1 MAFYLPIRDM
11 TGTAVTMSAATMAD
25 SEGSGPS
32 ATGYGLHTY
41 SQSPGTTQAP
51 LVTLGMHLTTPV
63 WHLHYT
69 RITSKPWSFFTVKQ
83 FKFPLI
89 YFLSIHWAM
98 VLQKHCEVTDIRIV
112 SLLPLWNTT
121 LMLKSHVGMTRIF
134 FFLSLSFVYSRVEY
148 FSLSLLCSW
157 LVKSSACASWQGIM
171 TRLMGRLLMKVPA
184 KSIRQICLL
193 LLFGAQQLQPMTT
206 AEENSNK
213 HQDGQSGLVGKLT
226 CKSTQNNVLQRVC
239 RSSLPGLC

>member
-51 LVTLGMHLTTPV
+51 LVTSGMHLTTPV

-89 YFLSIHWAM
+89 YLLSIH
-98 VLQKHCEVTDIRIV
+98 
-112 SLLPLWNTT
+112 
-121 LMLKSHVGMTRIF
+121 
-134 FFLSLSFVYSRVEY
+134 
-148 FSLSLLCSW
+148 
-157 LVKSSACASWQGIM
+157 
-171 TRLMGRLLMKVPA
+171 
-184 KSIRQICLL
+184 
-193 LLFGAQQLQPMTT
+193 
-206 AEENSNK
+206 
-213 HQDGQSGLVGKLT
+213 
-226 CKSTQNNVLQRVC
+226 
-239 RSSLPGLC
+239 